1 MLYASPK
8 ISYKC
13 LSVAH
18 TLPLLLLMRGIKN
31 LPSLGNLVSKPPLGH
46 KRWNSHHHQQQQQQQ
61 RQHPQAMH
69 THTHTRRQTHS
80 RAYTHTFIIS
90 FMAEC
95 PVAFVVHVVTGLYP
109 SLSLYVCVCVW
120 VCPLV
125 CVMQSRVKKQ
135 QQIKRVAPFASLH
148 MYYVLYLYLC
158 VVCKDIERLI
168 KLRQL
173 DGQLLDNETQ
183 PTGDCQQACHSP
195 QPPLPP
201 LVACSF
207 CPQPLIPMSK
217 PTNQPGVGKVLS
229 LALPIH
235 EFVCTSV

>member
-1 MLYASPK
+1 M
-8 ISYKC
+8 
-13 LSVAH
+13 
-18 TLPLLLLMRGIKN
+18 
-31 LPSLGNLVSKPPLGH
+31 SL
-46 KRWNSHHHQQQQQQQ
+46 
-61 RQHPQAMH
+61 QAC
-69 THTHTRRQTHS
+69 T
-80 RAYTHTFIIS
+80 
-90 FMAEC
+90 
-95 PVAFVVHVVTGLYP
+95 PVT
-109 SLSLYVCVCVW
+109 LYVCVCVGVCVW

-148 MYYVLYLYLC
+148 MYLYLYLYPYLC

-201 LVACSF
+201 PSRLFPPNPFNPCQSQPISQVLVKCR
-207 CPQPLIPMSK
+207 P
-217 PTNQPGVGKVLS
+217 
-229 LALPIH
+229 
-235 EFVCTSV
+235 